1 MKRKKSFKKNRVF
14 KIWKE
19 EKRYRD
25 KRKNFNGIKR
35 TLKKITIE
43 NLKVIIISISKD
55 NPKMQKV
62 MKLMLNGLK
71 RPF

>member
-1 MKRKKSFKKNRVF
+1 VKRKKSFKKNRVF